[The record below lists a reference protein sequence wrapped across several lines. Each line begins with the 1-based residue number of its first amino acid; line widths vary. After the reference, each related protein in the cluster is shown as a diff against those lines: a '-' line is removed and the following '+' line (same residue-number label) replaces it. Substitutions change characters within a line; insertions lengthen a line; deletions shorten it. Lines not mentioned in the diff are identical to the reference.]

1 MREEKF
7 VSFIVRLL
15 AHNSSIFAVSR
26 KGPPMAVRVDS
37 SMTEKS
43 GTFVITSDK
52 GITNGTTKA
61 TKSNIGVSNAGNS
74 TWQIN
79 QGEFRW
85 LPSLYPVVNLLLDV
99 VITYSSPVSSVWM
112 LLHIHQWKTNWSGW
126 LLSNTYKS
134 IMTNSSGLSSYSCFL
149 LRKEQLTQKKS
160 TKPLYQ
166 RGKDNFGQIF
176 RHAQLESGL

>member
-1 MREEKF
+1 MYLSFYMAMVWSIILRRAIINCMLIFLLRKKFLPYNISCYLIVPKRWFVPVLRSTFLYLVHDSQIIRRHKLKLLDYVLDEKF

-74 TWQIN
+74 TWQTN
-79 QGEFRW
+79 QGEF
-85 LPSLYPVVNLLLDV
+85 SLHPFF
-99 VITYSSPVSSVWM
+99 TSS
-112 LLHIHQWKTNWSGW
+112 L
-126 LLSNTYKS
+126 
-134 IMTNSSGLSSYSCFL
+134 
-149 LRKEQLTQKKS
+149 
-160 TKPLYQ
+160 
-166 RGKDNFGQIF
+166 
-176 RHAQLESGL
+176 

>member
-15 AHNSSIFAVSR
+15 AHNSSIFAFSR

-52 GITNGTTKA
+52 SNTNGTTQA

-74 TWQIN
+74 TWHIN
-79 QGEFRW
+79 QGEF
-85 LPSLYPVVNLLLDV
+85 SLHPFFTTRL
-99 VITYSSPVSSVWM
+99 
-112 LLHIHQWKTNWSGW
+112 
-126 LLSNTYKS
+126 
-134 IMTNSSGLSSYSCFL
+134 
-149 LRKEQLTQKKS
+149 
-160 TKPLYQ
+160 
-166 RGKDNFGQIF
+166 
-176 RHAQLESGL
+176 

>member
-1 MREEKF
+1 MHDSQIIRRHKLKLLDYVLDEKF

-74 TWQIN
+74 TWRIN
-79 QGEFRW
+79 QGEFR
-85 LPSLYPVVNLLLDV
+85 
-99 VITYSSPVSSVWM
+99 
-112 LLHIHQWKTNWSGW
+112 
-126 LLSNTYKS
+126 
-134 IMTNSSGLSSYSCFL
+134 
-149 LRKEQLTQKKS
+149 
-160 TKPLYQ
+160 
-166 RGKDNFGQIF
+166 
-176 RHAQLESGL
+176 